1 MTSSAKGSR
10 WHRAPRSLRVQMALG
25 SALVAFG
32 AVVFVLLTSL
42 VAVAFSFNHFQRTQL
57 ASEANQL
64 AVAFGG
70 GNSALLGLHSPGS
83 SVTAVPTAPGPLA
96 KGTRFAAAYLWVM
109 DTSGQLLVSPGLGR
123 YDKAVFARD
132 SAIITPALH
141 QALLDHTSEDT
152 LTAAPLSM
160 LADRL
165 YVAVPIHNGG
175 SSGAIV
181 GALALSTPP
190 TSERVGAL
198 AFLSESRTLELVAAL
213 VVAALA
219 GLAALVFSR
228 RLTQPL
234 AGLRTATLRMAAGD
248 YGARVAIRAPLEVHD
263 LAESFNGMAAALE
276 RDVTELRRQEQL
288 RRELVANVSHELA
301 TPLTA
306 IEGFSEALLD
316 GVVHDPVARERTVRT
331 IQREAARLHRLVDQL
346 RQIARLDAGVQALER
361 GSLAI
366 GPLVMETLAVL
377 APELEQQAV
386 TVSTELPAELP
397 LVNADADRVA
407 EILLNLLDNALHHTP
422 PGGHIEV
429 SVTRT
434 GQEVR
439 LSIADSGPGVPAEL
453 RERIFERFFRAD
465 PSRAAAT
472 GGTGLGLAIV
482 RALVEAHGG
491 AISVGERAGGGA
503 LFSFTLPVAEQNI
516 TTEHAEHTEKE

>member
-83 SVTAVPTAPGPLA
+83 GVTTVPTAPGPLA

-141 QALLDHTSEDT
+141 QALLDRTSEDT

-198 AFLSESRTLELVAAL
+198 AFLSES
-213 VVAALA
+213 
-219 GLAALVFSR
+219 
-228 RLTQPL
+228 
-234 AGLRTATLRMAAGD
+234 
-248 YGARVAIRAPLEVHD
+248 
-263 LAESFNGMAAALE
+263 
-276 RDVTELRRQEQL
+276 
-288 RRELVANVSHELA
+288 
-301 TPLTA
+301 
-306 IEGFSEALLD
+306 
-316 GVVHDPVARERTVRT
+316 
-331 IQREAARLHRLVDQL
+331 
-346 RQIARLDAGVQALER
+346 
-361 GSLAI
+361 
-366 GPLVMETLAVL
+366 
-377 APELEQQAV
+377 
-386 TVSTELPAELP
+386 
-397 LVNADADRVA
+397 
-407 EILLNLLDNALHHTP
+407 
-422 PGGHIEV
+422 
-429 SVTRT
+429 
-434 GQEVR
+434 
-439 LSIADSGPGVPAEL
+439 
-453 RERIFERFFRAD
+453 
-465 PSRAAAT
+465 
-472 GGTGLGLAIV
+472 
-482 RALVEAHGG
+482 
-491 AISVGERAGGGA
+491 
-503 LFSFTLPVAEQNI
+503 
-516 TTEHAEHTEKE
+516 TTEHG